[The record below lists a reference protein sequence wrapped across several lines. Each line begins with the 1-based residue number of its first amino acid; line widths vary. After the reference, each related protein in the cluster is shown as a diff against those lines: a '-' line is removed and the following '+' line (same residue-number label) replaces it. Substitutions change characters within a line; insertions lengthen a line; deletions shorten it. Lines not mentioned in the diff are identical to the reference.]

1 MKSKSKEKSAPG
13 MLPSASEA
21 KAAVAVEQSKADA
34 KHIKAIR
41 GCCQVII
48 EQVVKTG
55 TLYLDLCLYIRKH
68 AVSPK
73 LVRSEMEGMGFN
85 KQVISRVNKV
95 ANAADDVFS
104 QFQARTIGFNNVLAL
119 ARGGAVVGS
128 LAAEMGSDVVDVAA
142 QIEEQETAEAESEGQ
157 NPALPGVASTPEEIE
172 KKALARF
179 EKGAAT
185 VLSVAAQLGFKKQR
199 KVVGGNGYILLVIKD
214 KKWKPVVPEAVK
226 SVTVEK

>member
-1 MKSKSKEKSAPG
+1 VKTELKKKTAPG
-13 MLPSASEA
+13 LLPTAIEA
-21 KAAVAVEQSKADA
+21 KTAAAVAQSKADVR
-34 KHIKAIR
+34 HIKAIR

-48 EQVVKTG
+48 DQVVKTG
-55 TLYLDLCLYIRKH
+55 TLYLDLCLYIRKNT
-68 AVSPK
+68 VSPK
-73 LVRSEMEGMGFN
+73 LVRCEMEGMGFN

-142 QIEEQETAEAESEGQ
+142 QIEEQETEQAESENS
-157 NPALPGVASTPEEIE
+157 NPPLPGVLATPEELE

-214 KKWKPVVPEAVK
+214 KKWKPVVPDAVK